1 MLRFIWAYLVYTWG
15 GLHRY
20 FGNINNL
27 RSEHE
32 AAVRYFNRAYE
43 IDPTFRRVRVERATL
58 LWRELARLD
67 EALSDFDGLLAE
79 DADYGPALF
88 GRAMV
93 LQEYGR
99 YQEALT
105 DLDTYLALPDPEP
118 YWDEARRTATLLRE
132 LLAE

>member
-20 FGNINNL
+20 FGNTNNL

-32 AAVRYFNRAYE
+32 TAVRYFTRAYE
-43 IDPTFRRVRVERATL
+43 IDPTFRRVRLERATL
-58 LWRELARLD
+58 LWRELGRPD
-67 EALSDFDGLLAE
+67 EALADYDGLLDE
-79 DADYGPALF
+79 DPDYGPALF
-88 GRAMV
+88 GRALV
-93 LQEYGR
+93 LQENGR
-99 YQEALT
+99 YQQALN
-105 DLDTYLALPDPEP
+105 DLDRYLALPEPEP

>member
-43 IDPTFRRVRVERATL
+43 IDPTFRRVRLERATL
-58 LWRELARLD
+58 LWRELTRFD
-67 EALSDFDGLLAE
+67 EALAEFDGLLEE
-79 DADYGPALF
+79 DAAYGPALF

-105 DLDTYLALPDPEP
+105 ALDAYLALPDPEP
-118 YWDEARRTATLLRE
+118 YWDEARRTAALLRE

>member
-1 MLRFIWAYLVYTWG
+1 MLRYIRAYLVYTWG

-20 FGNINNL
+20 FGNMNHL

-32 AAVRYFNRAYE
+32 TAVRYFNRAYE
-43 IDPTFRRVRVERATL
+43 IDPTFRRVRLERATL
-58 LWRELARLD
+58 LWRELARSD
-67 EALSDFDGLLAE
+67 EALADFNELLAE
-79 DADYGPALF
+79 DPDYGPALF
-88 GRAMV
+88 GRALV

-105 DLDTYLALPDPEP
+105 DLDAYLALPDPQP
-118 YWDEARRTATLLRE
+118 YWDEARRTAALLRE